1 MENGGS
7 VHPWVTGWW
16 KVFLRLKPYLGNL
29 LRECVYIRF
38 AKAASVCV
46 AAIGLSVLGCDAQNP
61 NLSSSLDAPTFDE
74 WVGSL
79 YQDSNGSYIVHW
91 DVPVRDV
98 VQLKNYYNRL
108 YSDQALT
115 VHQVEGKDSLWDND
129 QKKNLSYCISDS
141 FGARHK
147 QMVAAMKAATTAWM
161 EAGDLKFVYNSA
173 EDANCDEKNTNVLFD
188 VNPSDSG
195 QFIAR
200 AFFPDSER
208 AARNVIVDESAW
220 DVPADS
226 PFTLDGVL
234 MHELGHA
241 LGFRHEHVHA
251 SMFDMPFEAWFSCL
265 LEGFIDSSYRQVT
278 DYDAA
283 SVMHYPQCGGTGDLT
298 LTDDDRRGVAELYGK
313 PQG

>member
-1 MENGGS
+1 M
-7 VHPWVTGWW
+7 
-16 KVFLRLKPYLGNL
+16 
-29 LRECVYIRF
+29 RF
-38 AKAASVCV
+38 AKATSVLV
-46 AAIGLSVLGCDAQNP
+46 AAMGISVLGCDAQDA

-79 YQDSNGSYIVHW
+79 YQEPNGSYIVDW

-98 VQLKNYYNRL
+98 EQLKGYYNRI

-115 VHQVEGKDSLWDND
+115 VHQVEGKDVLWDNE
-129 QKKNLSYCISDS
+129 QKYNLTYCVSDS

-147 QMVAAMKAATTAWM
+147 QMVASMDAATTAWM
-161 EAGDLKFVYNSA
+161 EAGDIRFIYDSSQ
-173 EDANCDEKNTNVLFD
+173 DANCDAKNDKVLFD
-188 VNPSDSG
+188 VNPSNDG

-200 AFFPDSER
+200 AFFPDSAR
-208 AARNVIVDESAW
+208 DARNVLVDESAW

-234 MHELGHA
+234 MHELGHT

-251 SMFDMPFEAWFSCL
+251 AIFDIPFEAWFSCL
-265 LEGFIDSSYRQVT
+265 LEGFIDSSYRAVT
-278 DYDAA
+278 DYDSA

-298 LTDDDRRGVAELYGK
+298 ITDDDIRGVSELYGK
-313 PQG
+313 PKP